1 MTILSGALGQ
11 KKTHS
16 YSRRQSFRYWNWCYQ
31 GR

>member
-11 KKTHS
+11 KIS
-16 YSRRQSFRYWNWCYQ
+16 ISRRQSFRYWNWCYQ